1 VNAIAVPFNN
11 IMYVQGCES
20 FCRCSRGILCHL
32 FRLKTCDESGSCSK
46 DIQGQ
51 LRMSLK
57 SKGDVYSEP
66 APR

>member
-1 VNAIAVPFNN
+1 MVNNKSSVNATAAPFNN

-20 FCRCSRGILCHL
+20 FFSCSGGILCHL

-51 LRMSLK
+51 L
-57 SKGDVYSEP
+57 
-66 APR
+66 